1 MTKMGQNSMTIDT
14 RVENFLV
21 NEQYL
26 IVRLDTDCWS

>member
-26 IVRLDTDCWS
+26 IVRLDTDC